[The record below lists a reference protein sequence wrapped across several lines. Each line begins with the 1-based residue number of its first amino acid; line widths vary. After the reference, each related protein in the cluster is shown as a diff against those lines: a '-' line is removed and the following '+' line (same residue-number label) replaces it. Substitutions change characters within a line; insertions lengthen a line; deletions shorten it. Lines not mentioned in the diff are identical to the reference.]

1 MPSYLV
7 VGGGISGLAAAVA
20 LLDADPEAQVTVL
33 EGSDRVGGKLR
44 GEEVAGRRVDVG
56 AEAVLARRPEAL
68 ELIERAGL
76 SDEVVHPTGASAQ
89 VWSRGRLHPMP
100 RRTMMG
106 VPADPGSLRGLLTD
120 DEVDRALAE
129 VASRTDLDD
138 ISVGDLV
145 ADRLGPAVLD
155 RLVEPLLGGVYAG
168 HARLLSARAA
178 LPQLLAVARQ
188 GGSLTAAVDRMFPA
202 PTDGTQSQG
211 AKPVFAT
218 VRGGLHRLPE
228 ALAELLT
235 ERGVTI
241 RTSTLA
247 RELRA
252 LPEGG
257 FEVVT
262 GPRPAPTAYRAD
274 RLVLAVPP
282 APAARLLASLA
293 PDAAQLLQQVETASM
308 AVITLALPSAELGD
322 LTGPS
327 PEGQS
332 GGLLGGGAPRPSPE
346 GQSGGLLGGGA
357 PRPSPEGQSGGLLGG
372 GAPRPSPEGQSG
384 GLLGGGAPR
393 PSGFLVPPV
402 EDLRIKAATFS
413 ANKWAWVAE
422 LGRGAGPDGQ
432 DLIFLRASIGRH
444 REEAT
449 LQHPDDELVEVARA
463 DLARVLGRDLPAHV
477 DAHVQRWGGGL
488 PQYAVG
494 HVDLVAQ
501 VRAAVDQVPGLAVCG
516 AAYDGVGIPACIASA
531 RRAADQLAQQA
542 AQPERAAYPTD
553 PASSPAHARSSTR

>member
-357 PRPSPEGQSGGLLGG
+357 PRPS
-372 GAPRPSPEGQSG
+372 
-384 GLLGGGAPR
+384 
-393 PSGFLVPPV
+393 GFLVPPV